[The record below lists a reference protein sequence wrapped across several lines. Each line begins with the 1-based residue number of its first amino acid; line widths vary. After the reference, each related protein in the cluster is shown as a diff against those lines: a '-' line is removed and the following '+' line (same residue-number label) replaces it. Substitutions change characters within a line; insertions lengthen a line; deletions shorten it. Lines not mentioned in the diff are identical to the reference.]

1 MEQKSLRVLDANK
14 TFFSKITSTIT
25 KILIPTKLSIN
36 SMMISMK
43 RNSLIKAYT
52 NYTSAVEEDDTDN
65 KDALYKK
72 YEEAYSLYLEAI
84 DKYIIDSVY
93 KKVKNG
99 TASEFERQA
108 LSKYYFVVSLKDKQY

>member
-1 MEQKSLRVLDANK
+1 MEQKSLRVLDTNK

-25 KILIPTKLSIN
+25 KILIPTKLGIN

-43 RNSLIKAYT
+43 RNNLIKAYS
-52 NYTSAVEEDDTDN
+52 NYNLAVEEDDID
-65 KDALYKK
+65 KKEMLFKK

-93 KKVKNG
+93 KKVKNRY
-99 TASEFERQA
+99 SIK
-108 LSKYYFVVSLKDKQY
+108 L